1 MCVCVYVRV
10 YVCIYERARAC
21 VCECR
26 GRELTERGEF
36 SNGLVMLGKCLKG
49 FVN

>member
-1 MCVCVYVRV
+1 MCVCVCVRM
-10 YVCIYERARAC
+10 YVCVSARAR

>member
-1 MCVCVYVRV
+1 MYACVFVCMYVCVSA
-10 YVCIYERARAC
+10 RAR

-49 FVN
+49 FVT